1 MKNIKISFLACFLVA
16 NAFAASQVYYIEA
29 RGEFGKELAEMAKKQ
44 ANDRNEKVNVY
55 VDEDPRRYK
64 DNRILKFGVDRKGRY
79 SVSLGKELYEKQ
91 CASCHGEN
99 ADKRPFG
106 SIPLKNMDAKDIE
119 DSIISYRSDSSFGG
133 SGKNVMQNQAKILS
147 NNDLGAILAYLKG
160 KDAFAEQDANENK
173 PVSTQTK
180 QGSYLR

>member
-1 MKNIKISFLACFLVA
+1 M
-16 NAFAASQVYYIEA
+16 
-29 RGEFGKELAEMAKKQ
+29 
-44 ANDRNEKVNVY
+44 
-55 VDEDPRRYK
+55 
-64 DNRILKFGVDRKGRY
+64 
-79 SVSLGKELYEKQ
+79 GKELYEKQ

-106 SIPLKNMDAKDIE
+106 STPLKNMDAKDIE

>member
-91 CASCHGEN
+91 CASCHGES

-106 SIPLKNMDAKDIE
+106 STPLKNM
-119 DSIISYRSDSSFGG
+119 
-133 SGKNVMQNQAKILS
+133 MQNQAKIVS

-160 KDAFAEQDANENK
+160 KDALADQDTNENK
-173 PVSTQTK
+173 PVSTETK

>member
-1 MKNIKISFLACFLVA
+1 M
-16 NAFAASQVYYIEA
+16 
-29 RGEFGKELAEMAKKQ
+29 
-44 ANDRNEKVNVY
+44 
-55 VDEDPRRYK
+55 
-64 DNRILKFGVDRKGRY
+64 LKFGVDRKGRY

-91 CASCHGEN
+91 CASCHGES

-106 SIPLKNMDAKDIE
+106 STPLKNMDAKDIE

-133 SGKNVMQNQAKILS
+133 SGKNVMQNQAKIVS

-160 KDAFAEQDANENK
+160 KDALADQDTNENK
-173 PVSTQTK
+173 PVSTETK